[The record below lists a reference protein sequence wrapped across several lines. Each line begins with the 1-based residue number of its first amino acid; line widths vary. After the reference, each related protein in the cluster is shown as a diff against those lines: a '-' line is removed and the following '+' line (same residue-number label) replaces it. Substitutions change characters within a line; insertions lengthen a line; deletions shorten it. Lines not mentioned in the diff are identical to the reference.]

1 MIGQLLV
8 GLIAVLHVYILVLEM
23 FLWDKPYGLKAFGN
37 SLEKAQLTK
46 VLAQN
51 QGLYNGFLAAGLFWA
66 LIAPE
71 TYAVALAN
79 FFLGCVLI
87 AGIYGGLTASK
98 KIIYI
103 QSVPALLALIAVNFF
118 KQLKVFTRSDLCFN
132 ATSLR

>member
-1 MIGQLLV
+1 MLGTI
-8 GLIAVLHVYILVLEM
+8 LIALIAILHVYILVLEM

-37 SLEKAQLTK
+37 TLEKAQLTK

-51 QGLYNGFLAAGLFWA
+51 QGLYNGFLAAGLFWS
-66 LIAPE
+66 LLAP
-71 TYAVALAN
+71 TACAVAIAN

-103 QSVPALLALIAVNFF
+103 QAVPALIALVAVNF
-118 KQLKVFTRSDLCFN
+118 L
-132 ATSLR
+132 

>member
-1 MIGQLLV
+1 MAGLFKFRHNKKENSMIGQLLI

-51 QGLYNGFLAAGLFWA
+51 QGLYNGFLAAGLFWS
-66 LIAPE
+66 LLAPA

-79 FFLGCVLI
+79 FFLGCVLV

-103 QSVPALLALIAVNFF
+103 QAVPALIALIAVHFF
-118 KQLKVFTRSDLCFN
+118 
-132 ATSLR
+132 

>member
-1 MIGQLLV
+1 MIGQLLI

-51 QGLYNGFLAAGLFWA
+51 QGLYNGFLAAGLFWS
-66 LIAPE
+66 LLAPA

-79 FFLGCVLI
+79 FFLGCVLV
-87 AGIYGGLTASK
+87 AGIYGGLTATK

-103 QSVPALLALIAVNFF
+103 QAVPALIALIAVHFF
-118 KQLKVFTRSDLCFN
+118 
-132 ATSLR
+132 

>member
-1 MIGQLLV
+1 MIGQLLI

-51 QGLYNGFLAAGLFWA
+51 QGLYNGFLAAGLFWS
-66 LIAPE
+66 LLAPAM
-71 TYAVALAN
+71 YAVALAN
-79 FFLGCVLI
+79 FFLGCVLV

-103 QSVPALLALIAVNFF
+103 QAVPALIALITVHFF
-118 KQLKVFTRSDLCFN
+118 
-132 ATSLR
+132 

>member
-1 MIGQLLV
+1 MLGQVLI

-51 QGLYNGFLAAGLFWA
+51 QGLYNGFLAAGLFWS
-66 LIAPE
+66 LLAPV
-71 TYAVALAN
+71 TYAIAIAN

-103 QSVPALLALIAVNFF
+103 QAVPALIALIVVN
-118 KQLKVFTRSDLCFN
+118 VF
-132 ATSLR
+132 